1 MRRILTTIACSGAI
15 AAAVAL
21 VAAPALLAAQPSVL
35 ADCNAHGQL
44 TAHYSVGQLRGAL
57 ATMPA
62 DIKEYTDC
70 ADVIQ
75 RQLETE
81 IGSIHPDGYG
91 SSSTSSSGSFL
102 PTPLIAL
109 LVVLALTAVTF
120 GAVAVRRR
128 RQGDDGPPDGSIE
141 P

>member
-1 MRRILTTIACSGAI
+1 MRRILTTIAIAGA
-15 AAAVAL
+15 VGL
-21 VAAPALLAAQPSVL
+21 VGAPAVLAAQPSVL

-62 DIKEYTDC
+62 DVKEYTDC

-75 RQLETE
+75 RQLDAE
-81 IGSIHPDGYG
+81 IGSIHPDGSA
-91 SSSTSSSGSFL
+91 SSSPASSGSFL

-128 RQGDDGPPDGSIE
+128 RQGDDGPTDGSID

>member
-1 MRRILTTIACSGAI
+1 MRRLLTIIGCSGAV
-15 AAAVAL
+15 AVAL
-21 VAAPALLAAQPSVL
+21 LAAPAVPAAQPSVL

-44 TAHYSVGQLRGAL
+44 TAHYSVGELRGAL

-75 RQLETE
+75 RQLDTQ
-81 IGSIHPDGYG
+81 IGSIHPDGSG
-91 SSSTSSSGSFL
+91 NSSGSSSGSFL

-109 LVVLALTAVTF
+109 LAVLAVTAVGF

-128 RQGDDGPPDGSIE
+128 QQGDDGPPDG
-141 P
+141 